1 MKTFGWRGWAFVAL
15 GLVMT
20 ALALVSLWP
29 TNRGLV
35 RVLDFV
41 REPSIYL
48 AALLGVLA
56 LFFAGRGKWLA
67 IGLFGTAAL
76 VNFVRIWPYSL
87 FAPTT
92 LALTPAE
99 EEACVRVLSFNVK
112 QANDQYDRTAALIR
126 DVDPDILFLT
136 ETNRDW
142 LTALQPELARY
153 PNMRTMPLE
162 NRYGKIFA
170 TRLAVENASMVAN
183 TSANTPTLYA
193 TLRMPNDAR
202 FELVGLHPRPPR
214 PGESS
219 ESRDENIARA
229 GSRTPDGLENV
240 LVIGDFN
247 DVPWSRTTTRFREEG
262 DFLDPRAGRGTFAT
276 FPVPYTLAGWP
287 LDQLLV
293 RSGVH
298 VSKFE
303 RGPDV
308 GSDHLPLIATVCV
321 DTPAS

>member
-1 MKTFGWRGWAFVAL
+1 MKTIGWKGWAFVAL
-15 GLVMT
+15 GLVMA
-20 ALALVSLWP
+20 ALALISLWP
-29 TNRGLV
+29 TNRGIV

-41 REPSIYL
+41 REPAIYL
-48 AALLGVLA
+48 AALLAVLA
-56 LFFAGRGKWLA
+56 LLFAGRGKWIA
-67 IGLFGTAAL
+67 IGLLALSAL
-76 VNFVRIWPYSL
+76 VNFARIWPYSFL
-87 FAPTT
+87 APAT
-92 LALTPAE
+92 LALAPAQE
-99 EEACVRVLSFNVK
+99 GQCLKVLSFNVK
-112 QANDQYDRTAALIR
+112 QANHQYDRTAALIR
-126 DVDPDILFLT
+126 AVDPDVLFLT
-136 ETNRDW
+136 ETNKAW
-142 LTALQPELARY
+142 LDALQDTLSRY
-153 PNMRTMPLE
+153 PNVRSMPLD

-170 TRLAVENASMVAN
+170 TRLDLESARMIAN

-193 TLRMPNDAR
+193 TLRLPNDAR

-247 DVPWSRTTTRFREEG
+247 DVPWSRTTTRFREQG
-262 DFLDPRAGRGTFAT
+262 DFLDPRTGRGTFAT
-276 FPVPYTLAGWP
+276 FPAPYTVLGWP

-293 RSGVH
+293 RSGVN
-298 VSKFE
+298 VAAFE

-321 DTPAS
+321 KAPTP